1 MGIPFPIPTVRTKS
15 QILAIW
21 LHMNVL
27 AAERLRL
34 IGSCFA
40 TIKTQEDHTMARPK
54 KAESIRRTNL
64 LTSVNS
70 LNKKIIKNLLLGAV
84 EHPATLISRQHSLS
98 AENHRN
104 GSSETINRHQEMA
117 GNAEIQ

>member
-1 MGIPFPIPTVRTKS
+1 MSEKS
-15 QILAIW
+15 LVKIETG
-21 LHMNVL
+21 VL
-27 AAERLRL
+27 RYAVPA
-34 IGSCFA
+34 
-40 TIKTQEDHTMARPK
+40 
-54 KAESIRRTNL
+54 NL

-70 LNKKIIKNLLLGAV
+70 LNKKIIKNLLPGAV

-117 GNAEIQ
+117 WNAEIQ

>member
-1 MGIPFPIPTVRTKS
+1 MKIETG
-15 QILAIW
+15 
-21 LHMNVL
+21 VL
-27 AAERLRL
+27 RYAVPA
-34 IGSCFA
+34 
-40 TIKTQEDHTMARPK
+40 
-54 KAESIRRTNL
+54 NL

-70 LNKKIIKNLLLGAV
+70 LNKKIIKNLLPGAV

-117 GNAEIQ
+117 WNAEIQ

>member
-1 MGIPFPIPTVRTKS
+1 MRFAAANVRELIFLK
-15 QILAIW
+15 IAI
-21 LHMNVL
+21 
-27 AAERLRL
+27 E
-34 IGSCFA
+34 
-40 TIKTQEDHTMARPK
+40 Q
-54 KAESIRRTNL
+54 KAVEYGLKGRIVVANL

-70 LNKKIIKNLLLGAV
+70 LNKKIIKNLLPGAV

>member
-1 MGIPFPIPTVRTKS
+1 MRFAAANMRELIFLKI
-15 QILAIW
+15 AI
-21 LHMNVL
+21 
-27 AAERLRL
+27 E
-34 IGSCFA
+34 
-40 TIKTQEDHTMARPK
+40 Q
-54 KAESIRRTNL
+54 KAVEYGLKGRIVVANL

-70 LNKKIIKNLLLGAV
+70 LNKKIIKNLLPGAV

>member
-1 MGIPFPIPTVRTKS
+1 MRFAAANVRELIFLK
-15 QILAIW
+15 IAI
-21 LHMNVL
+21 
-27 AAERLRL
+27 E
-34 IGSCFA
+34 
-40 TIKTQEDHTMARPK
+40 Q
-54 KAESIRRTNL
+54 KAVEYGLKGRIVVANL

-70 LNKKIIKNLLLGAV
+70 LNKKIIKNLLPGAV

-104 GSSETINRHQEMA
+104 GSSETINRHQEMT

>member
-1 MGIPFPIPTVRTKS
+1 
-15 QILAIW
+15 
-21 LHMNVL
+21 
-27 AAERLRL
+27 
-34 IGSCFA
+34 
-40 TIKTQEDHTMARPK
+40 MAFFSNLKITNCGQKGRIVV
-54 KAESIRRTNL
+54 ANL

-70 LNKKIIKNLLLGAV
+70 LNKKIIKNLLPGAV

>member
-1 MGIPFPIPTVRTKS
+1 
-15 QILAIW
+15 
-21 LHMNVL
+21 
-27 AAERLRL
+27 
-34 IGSCFA
+34 
-40 TIKTQEDHTMARPK
+40 MARPK

-84 EHPATLISRQHSLS
+84 DHPATLISRQHSLS

-104 GSSETINRHQEMA
+104 GSSETINRHQVIYALSDFLIMILSWLVKQSLRAFLFQEV
-117 GNAEIQ
+117 QL